1 MSATLNVRMDAVLK
15 QRGDAVLKANG
26 ISVTEAVRMLWQEL
40 AESRQ
45 LPVFMETDQ
54 AQDTA
59 KKAKRNALDQ
69 LGSFPP
75 VELSSASDQELKDLL
90 YEGKLRDYE
99 ALSWACS

>member
-15 QRGDAVLKANG
+15 QRGDAVLKAHG

-45 LPVFMETDQ
+45 LPIFME
-54 AQDTA
+54 TA

-99 ALSWACS
+99 ALS